1 MLAKTSRLVT
11 VVCDFK
17 LASFLSV
24 RNLFR
29 FTSNLIDQNYVQSR
43 AAVFLR
49 SLCTFIARN
58 KTVQLFFRFREAQ
71 RFARNILNHQTFER
85 PSLGNLRNGSVP
97 SAFVDCLEKALS
109 RALSSETQKELNL
122 SSNYTRIPEKV
133 VRKSADGL
141 KYSEQTFAFLL
152 LEI

>member
-1 MLAKTSRLVT
+1 MGKQITFGHVATI
-11 VVCDFK
+11 
-17 LASFLSV
+17 
-24 RNLFR
+24 FR
-29 FTSNLIDQNYVQSR
+29 G
-43 AAVFLR
+43 A
-49 SLCTFIARN
+49 TFEWQGIL
-58 KTVQLFFRFREAQ
+58 QL
-71 RFARNILNHQTFER
+71 LHHQTFER
-85 PSLGNLRNGSVP
+85 PSLGNLKKGSVP

-109 RALSSETQKELNL
+109 RALSSRAQKELNL

>member
-1 MLAKTSRLVT
+1 MK
-11 VVCDFK
+11 
-17 LASFLSV
+17 
-24 RNLFR
+24 
-29 FTSNLIDQNYVQSR
+29 SR
-43 AAVFLR
+43 AAVLLR
-49 SLCTFIARN
+49 SLCTFIARK
-58 KTVQLFFRFREAQ
+58 KTLQLFFRFREAQ

-85 PSLGNLRNGSVP
+85 PSLGNLRKGSVP
-97 SAFVDCLEKALS
+97 SAFVDCLEEALS